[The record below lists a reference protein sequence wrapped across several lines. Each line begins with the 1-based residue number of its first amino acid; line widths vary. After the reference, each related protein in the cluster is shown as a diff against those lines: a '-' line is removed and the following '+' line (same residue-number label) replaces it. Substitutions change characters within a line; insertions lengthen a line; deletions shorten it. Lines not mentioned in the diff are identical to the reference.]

1 MQFCAVHSIAQL
13 LWLLAIPLLSAVCQL
28 PFMFTTPYCTRL
40 KCTPYSEC
48 AWFELVQEA
57 IHKSGDLF
65 DIGNCISV
73 KLTLN
78 IQLLHFSP
86 IQQQSSEYLCPTLR
100 ARFEAE
106 FCKCQDFKTQLLE
119 NS

>member
-1 MQFCAVHSIAQL
+1 MQFCAVHIIAQL

-40 KCTPYSEC
+40 KCAPYSEC
-48 AWFELVQEA
+48 AW
-57 IHKSGDLF
+57 
-65 DIGNCISV
+65 
-73 KLTLN
+73 
-78 IQLLHFSP
+78 
-86 IQQQSSEYLCPTLR
+86 
-100 ARFEAE
+100 FEAE